1 MRVKFFHETSGEGI
15 SLISSN
21 WNRGVVFFEIT
32 LFNFVD
38 TVPRICSILPQI
50 RSLSI
55 CQLHNGCDQQFH
67 AKENKY
73 RKAKLGKTKKT
84 PKIMWIISIVF
95 SIFVSLLLSLLLLLI
110 IIIISVIIYIF
121 LRRYS
126 TARMISN
133 NTAKTAVT
141 SHYQRRR
148 RKKKL

>member
-1 MRVKFFHETSGEGI
+1 MRVKIFHETSGEGI

-73 RKAKLGKTKKT
+73 RKAKLGKTKK
-84 PKIMWIISIVF
+84 KIKNNVDNFHSVF
-95 SIFVSLLLSLLLLLI
+95 YFCIFI
-110 IIIISVIIYIF
+110 IIIIIIINYYNYF
-121 LRRYS
+121 
-126 TARMISN
+126 
-133 NTAKTAVT
+133 
-141 SHYQRRR
+141 SHNLYFF
-148 RKKKL
+148 KKIQHSQDDLK

>member
-1 MRVKFFHETSGEGI
+1 MRVKIFHETSGEGI

-73 RKAKLGKTKKT
+73 RKAKLGKTKKQ
-84 PKIMWIISIVF
+84 KKNNVDNFHSVF
-95 SIFVSLLLSLLLLLI
+95 YFCIFI
-110 IIIISVIIYIF
+110 IIIIIIINYYNYF
-121 LRRYS
+121 
-126 TARMISN
+126 
-133 NTAKTAVT
+133 
-141 SHYQRRR
+141 SHNLYFF
-148 RKKKL
+148 KKIQHSQDDLK

>member
-1 MRVKFFHETSGEGI
+1 MRVKIFHETSGEGI

-73 RKAKLGKTKKT
+73 RKAKLGKTKKQN
-84 PKIMWIISIVF
+84 KNNVDNFHSVF
-95 SIFVSLLLSLLLLLI
+95 YFCIFITI
-110 IIIISVIIYIF
+110 IIIIINYYYYF
-121 LRRYS
+121 
-126 TARMISN
+126 
-133 NTAKTAVT
+133 
-141 SHYQRRR
+141 SHNLYFF
-148 RKKKL
+148 KKIQLSQNDLK

>member
-1 MRVKFFHETSGEGI
+1 MRVKIFHETSGEGI

-21 WNRGVVFFEIT
+21 QNRGVVFFEIT

-73 RKAKLGKTKKT
+73 RKAKLGKTKQK
-84 PKIMWIISIVF
+84 KNKNNVDNFHSVF
-95 SIFVSLLLSLLLLLI
+95 YFCIFI
-110 IIIISVIIYIF
+110 IIIIIIINYYYF
-121 LRRYS
+121 
-126 TARMISN
+126 
-133 NTAKTAVT
+133 
-141 SHYQRRR
+141 SHNLYFF
-148 RKKKL
+148 KKIQHSQDDLK

>member
-1 MRVKFFHETSGEGI
+1 MRVKIFHETSGEGI

-21 WNRGVVFFEIT
+21 QNRGVVFFEIT

-73 RKAKLGKTKKT
+73 RKAKLGKTKKKT
-84 PKIMWIISIVF
+84 KIMWIISIVF
-95 SIFVSLLLSLLLLLI
+95 SIFVSLLLSLLLLLLLL

-126 TARMISN
+126 TARMI
-133 NTAKTAVT
+133 
-141 SHYQRRR
+141 
-148 RKKKL
+148 